1 MFNKDQPA
9 APCIVD
15 VCEVVLSGDRNKEQW
30 TKEQMYGLTKRE
42 MFAMEAMK
50 AIISNQSLIDSINDK
65 SIEYIK
71 ESSYKIAD
79 SMVDEDYE

>member
-1 MFNKDQPA
+1 
-9 APCIVD
+9 
-15 VCEVVLSGDRNKEQW
+15 
-30 TKEQMYGLTKRE
+30 

-79 SMVDEDYE
+79 SMVEDDYE